1 MFYVAILYSMIHCN
15 RLLHM
20 SIKVQQP
27 ATTVKPALIFHPS
40 NRKWNC
46 WRRKLKNWIVRE
58 GSIAAN
64 SRYSFSSACC
74 YCLCCLLVL
83 YNNKKTLNIL
93 KLTILTGLLFSQSRI
108 QYLNYKS
115 LKSPHN
121 LRVLLV
127 LCWFIIFYIFYIFCF
142 LLFLF
147 FNSQFF
153 IPQETPKQQHKN
165 ILSVLFET
173 LNRVQ

>member
-1 MFYVAILYSMIHCN
+1 MQIHD
-15 RLLHM
+15 
-20 SIKVQQP
+20 I
-27 ATTVKPALIFHPS
+27 PS
-40 NRKWNC
+40 
-46 WRRKLKNWIVRE
+46 L
-58 GSIAAN
+58 
-64 SRYSFSSACC
+64 
-74 YCLCCLLVL
+74 LLVVTA
-83 YNNKKTLNIL
+83 YVVCWYYTTTKKTLNIL

-147 FNSQFF
+147 LNSQFF